1 VGKVCNVKGNAV
13 PGGDDAEKTARPF
26 RVRAICFNAASYIAE
41 LSDQCAFVFLRMHQL
56 SQQLISCQPIN

>member
-26 RVRAICFNAASYIAE
+26 RVRAICFTAASYIAE
-41 LSDQCAFVFLRMHQL
+41 LSDQ
-56 SQQLISCQPIN
+56 